1 MIQGIFIKGYWSPG
15 RRTATSSPIQMVLEC
30 KAPGDEEKAIELNH
44 QAPAKKTLKGSI
56 GSYKGSF
63 KGSFKGLGFRA

>member
-1 MIQGIFIKGYWSPG
+1 MIEGIFIKGYWSPG

-44 QAPAKKTLKGSI
+44 QAPAKKIDYVPLKGS
-56 GSYKGSF
+56 
-63 KGSFKGLGFRA
+63 LGFL